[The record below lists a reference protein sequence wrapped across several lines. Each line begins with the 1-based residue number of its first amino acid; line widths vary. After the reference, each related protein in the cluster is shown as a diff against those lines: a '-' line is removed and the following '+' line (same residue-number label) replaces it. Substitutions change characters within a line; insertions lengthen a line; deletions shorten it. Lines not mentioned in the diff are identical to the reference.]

1 MLLPRSRRLG
11 ETDIGIYVL
20 STAKVRF
27 IFQREKSK
35 LLGFVLQTQYIAF
48 NFKGRPSELALSYH
62 KGSNYLW
69 DRQLGLNSTE
79 QIYVALLFNQSEI

>member
-27 IFQREKSK
+27 IFQRRKSK
-35 LLGFVLQTQYIAF
+35 LPGFVLQTQYIAF
-48 NFKGRPSELALSYH
+48 NFKGRAS
-62 KGSNYLW
+62 
-69 DRQLGLNSTE
+69 
-79 QIYVALLFNQSEI
+79 LLFLTAKVATIFATDKLFLVEC